1 MNEKE
6 FISSKESKLGSP
18 GIKNFPQDFLEFKE
32 YKEVRLPAKTLL
44 IGKEFF
50 GKYEILTTTGN
61 SVLHADSY
69 SQAKFIIYAN
79 RNTPEI
85 LHIPSNESELKSG
98 IQRYEAYLDDIIR
111 DIESDYKKAFPEEM
125 NSKNVVNEVF
135 KLLNLVRI

>member
-6 FISSKESKLGSP
+6 FISSKASKLASA

-50 GKYEILTTTGN
+50 GKYEILTPAGD
-61 SVLHADSY
+61 SVLHTDNY
-69 SQAKFIIYAN
+69 IQAKFIIYSN
-79 RNTPEI
+79 RNTPGL
-85 LHIPSNESELKSG
+85 LHIPSNEAELKSG
-98 IQRYEAYLDDIIR
+98 IKKYESYLDDIIR
-111 DIESDYKKAFPEEM
+111 NIESDYEKAFPEEV